1 MQLPNSSDETT
12 QLCDALNEQLEA
24 HGEWFYTQ
32 ARQIALSLRRNE
44 LEFRVEHGRLYFA
57 CWGRTG
63 AQMWRV
69 TECNTNDNNKITL
82 TAVRRMGAEVA
93 QLELVPRASVRAGK
107 IAVAQARLDLCARL
121 AHLAQAQSD
130 GATLESLALSRG
142 AIPSEPG
149 PYARIVLRQHRLR
162 IYVTGPVT
170 PLASGRVDAFLAS
183 ALLWWAGLKETSAQ
197 NAVFWV
203 LADETC
209 AALIGERLAVL
220 CDEWRGRICLGAHD
234 AACSTLQM
242 LPLPDLAD
250 IWARPVK
257 ALKLPPP
264 APVDDWAAAC
274 AAQYPHTVDAVRGRL
289 STTLR
294 WHGLPFARTRRIWD
308 AEQIRFG
315 LDTKRRH
322 LLDDET
328 RPDWSHL
335 IAELHAHRRAD
346 APDKRH
352 ELYRARSEAWLE
364 TLLRQDITQLDP
376 GLVVA
381 PLHAQLRAAPAGT
394 TARPVDLLALR
405 HDGRLAVIEL
415 KTSADRTHV
424 LQGADYWLRVEQQ
437 RRQGHL
443 ATAQL
448 FGQHDLADEPALL
461 YVVAPLLSF
470 HPACEILAAMIRP
483 EIEIFR
489 FDLNE
494 DWRNGVRVAR
504 RQRLGK
510 EL

>member
-1 MQLPNSSDETT
+1 MQLPNSSDEMA
-12 QLCDALNEQLEA
+12 QLGDALNARLDA

-32 ARQIALSLRRNE
+32 ARQHALSLRRNE
-44 LEFRVEHGRLYFA
+44 LEFRAERGRLYFA

-63 AQMWRV
+63 AQLWRV

-82 TAVRRMGAEVA
+82 TAKRRMGAEVA
-93 QLELVPRASVRAGK
+93 QLEIVPRASVRVGK
-107 IAVAQARLDLCARL
+107 IAVAEARLDSCARL

-142 AIPSEPG
+142 ATPAEPG
-149 PYARIVLRQHRLR
+149 PYARIILRRHRLR
-162 IYVTGPVT
+162 IYLTGPVT
-170 PLASGRVDAFLAS
+170 PLAPGRVDAFLAS
-183 ALLWWAGLKETSAQ
+183 ALLWWAGLKEKSAP
-197 NAVFWV
+197 NAVFW
-203 LADETC
+203 LMADEAC
-209 AALIGERLAVL
+209 AAIIGERLAVL
-220 CDEWRGRICLGAHD
+220 RDEWRGRISLWAHD
-234 AACSTLQM
+234 AAYATLQI
-242 LPLPDLAD
+242 LPVPDLAD

-257 ALKLPPP
+257 SLKLSPP

-274 AAQYPHTVDAVRGRL
+274 AAQYPRTADVVRGPQ
-289 STTLR
+289 SATLR
-294 WHGLPFARTRRIWD
+294 WHGLPFARTRRIWGT
-308 AEQIRFG
+308 EQIRFG
-315 LDTKRRH
+315 LDTQRRPI
-322 LLDDET
+322 LDDET
-328 RPDWSHL
+328 RPAWSRL

-352 ELYRARSEAWLE
+352 ELYRARPEAWLE

-376 GLVVA
+376 GLIVA

-443 ATAQL
+443 AKAQL